1 MRGKHISKLMTYI
14 DIADSLEHSTFR
26 RLAIGA
32 WGKPRDP
39 KVYTKVKC
47 EISAFL
53 ELKNSKLDYK
63 FITITHFFTKVMG
76 ELVKHYPELNC
87 TLIRNKLYYRK
98 SVSAFIHTH
107 IRTRKGYDLMGVT
120 VEGVDKLSVSDIC
133 NVILDESKNI
143 RAKKNK
149 ELTKSARVIRY
160 IPLFAIKF
168 FVGILDF
175 LFYTCNLKV
184 IGMPKDMYGSY
195 AITTVGGL
203 GFEEAF
209 VPLFPFSRLGLV
221 LAIGKPFEE
230 YVFDGKAH
238 QKCHFVNLCFT
249 MDHRFFDGAHFA
261 KPLRLLKKLVKNPE
275 LVIF

>member
-1 MRGKHISKLMTYI
+1 MNYI
-14 DIADSLEHSTFR
+14 DLAESLDHSSFR

-47 EISAFL
+47 DISAFL
-53 ELKNSKLDYK
+53 ELKASNLKYK
-63 FITITHFFTKVMG
+63 SITITHFFTKIMG
-76 ELVKHYPELNC
+76 ELVKTYPELNC

-107 IRTRKGYDLMGVT
+107 IRTKKGYDLMGVT
-120 VEGVDKLSVSDIC
+120 VENVDKLSVLDISKI
-133 NVILDESKNI
+133 ILDESKNV

-149 ELTKSARVIRY
+149 GLSKSSKVIRF

-168 FVGILDF
+168 FVGLLDF
-175 LFYTCNLKV
+175 LFYTCNLK
-184 IGMPKDMYGSY
+184 IMGMPKDMYGSY

-230 YVFDGKAH
+230 YVFDGQSH
-238 QKCHFVNLCFT
+238 QKCNFVNLCFT

-261 KPLRLLKKLVKNPE
+261 KPLRLLKKLVKNPS
-275 LVIF
+275 LVKF

>member
-1 MRGKHISKLMTYI
+1 MSYI
-14 DIADSLEHSTFR
+14 DIADSLEHSSFR

-53 ELKNSKLDYK
+53 DLKASNLNYK
-63 FITITHFFTKVMG
+63 SITITHFFTKVMG
-76 ELVKHYPELNC
+76 ELVRTYPELNC
-87 TLIRNKLYYRK
+87 VLIRNKLYYRK

-107 IRTRKGYDLMGVT
+107 VRTKKGYDLMGVT
-120 VEGVDKLSVSDIC
+120 VENVDKLSVRDIG
-133 NVILDESKNI
+133 NVILDESKTI
-143 RAKKNK
+143 RAKKN
-149 ELTKSARVIRY
+149 EALTKSARLIKC

-168 FVGILDF
+168 FVGVLDF
-175 LFYTCNLKV
+175 LFYTCNLKL

-221 LAIGKPFEE
+221 LAVGKPFEE
-230 YVFDGKAH
+230 YVYDGKEH
-238 QKCHFVNLCFT
+238 KKCHFVNLCFT

-261 KPLRLLKKLVKNPE
+261 KPLRLLKKLVKDPS
-275 LVIF
+275 LLKF